1 MLKLGSKI
9 FDFIFSE
16 ENRKKIEGFTI
27 WTATIGFIFHLSLV
41 ILNNNSIINMGNES
55 LLLTNPISAIYT
67 PFSIILYY
75 EIFLLIFYLPRSFT
89 TSILKQFEIISLI
102 IIRRIFYDIPKL
114 DLESNNWFENADNLQ
129 ITYDLI
135 CILILFFLI
144 YLFNYVKSNIDIKK
158 TKNIDKFIDSK
169 KIISV
174 LLIPVMI
181 VLFIIGLYNWYSI
194 GISTNFASSFYY
206 VNEVFYN
213 TFFSIL
219 IIADVFILLLSFLYT
234 ERYSQI
240 MRNTGFIICTILIR
254 LSFSST
260 GLTNLLL
267 IISSLYFLALSLI
280 ICFEKISINLNP
292 SSTSKKDIL
301 YKFIS
306 VFKSLKTTILNAFKD
321 INLKLS
327 LLHNALFIE
336 SSPGPVKYAA
346 SLLNLCREDT
356 RLPLSEITEKTKN
369 IIKSTLKELNL
380 I

>member
-1 MLKLGSKI
+1 MLKIGSII
-9 FDFIFSE
+9 FNGIFSE
-16 ENRKKIEGFTI
+16 NNRKKIEGFTI
-27 WTATIGFIFHLSLV
+27 WSASIGFIFHLSLV
-41 ILNNNSIINMGNES
+41 LLNNNSIINIGNES

-102 IIRRIFYDIPKL
+102 VIRRIFYDIPKL
-114 DLESNNWFENADNLQ
+114 DLGSNNWFENADNLQ

-144 YLFNYVKSNIDIKK
+144 YLLNYVKSNIDIKK

-194 GISTNFASSFYY
+194 GISSNFASSFYY

-267 IISSLYFLALSLI
+267 IISSVLFGLLILKIYSLMN
-280 ICFEKISINLNP
+280 KI
-292 SSTSKKDIL
+292 
-301 YKFIS
+301 
-306 VFKSLKTTILNAFKD
+306 
-321 INLKLS
+321 
-327 LLHNALFIE
+327 E
-336 SSPGPVKYAA
+336 
-346 SLLNLCREDT
+346 
-356 RLPLSEITEKTKN
+356 
-369 IIKSTLKELNL
+369 
-380 I
+380 

>member
-1 MLKLGSKI
+1 MLKIGSKI
-9 FDFIFSE
+9 FDGIFSE
-16 ENRKKIEGFTI
+16 NNRKKIESFTI
-27 WTATIGFIFHLSLV
+27 WSASIGFIFHLSLV
-41 ILNNNSIINMGNES
+41 LLNNNSIINIGNES

-102 IIRRIFYDIPKL
+102 VIRRIFYDIPKL
-114 DLESNNWFENADNLQ
+114 DLGSNNWFENADNLQ

-174 LLIPVMI
+174 ILIPVMI

-267 IISSLYFLALSLI
+267 IISSVLFGLLILKIYSLMN
-280 ICFEKISINLNP
+280 KI
-292 SSTSKKDIL
+292 
-301 YKFIS
+301 
-306 VFKSLKTTILNAFKD
+306 
-321 INLKLS
+321 
-327 LLHNALFIE
+327 E
-336 SSPGPVKYAA
+336 
-346 SLLNLCREDT
+346 
-356 RLPLSEITEKTKN
+356 
-369 IIKSTLKELNL
+369 
-380 I
+380 

>member
-1 MLKLGSKI
+1 MIKTGSRI
-9 FDFIFSE
+9 FDGIFSE
-16 ENRKKIEGFTI
+16 NNRKKIESFTI
-27 WTATIGFIFHLSLV
+27 WSASIGFIFHLSL
-41 ILNNNSIINMGNES
+41 ILLNNNSIINIGNES

-102 IIRRIFYDIPKL
+102 VIRRIFYDIPKL

-144 YLFNYVKSNIDIKK
+144 YLFNYVKTNIVIKK
-158 TKNIDKFIDSK
+158 GKNIDKFIDSK

-194 GISTNFASSFYY
+194 GVSTNFASSFYY

-267 IISSLYFLALSLI
+267 IISSVLFGLLILKIYSLMN
-280 ICFEKISINLNP
+280 KI
-292 SSTSKKDIL
+292 
-301 YKFIS
+301 
-306 VFKSLKTTILNAFKD
+306 
-321 INLKLS
+321 
-327 LLHNALFIE
+327 E
-336 SSPGPVKYAA
+336 
-346 SLLNLCREDT
+346 
-356 RLPLSEITEKTKN
+356 
-369 IIKSTLKELNL
+369 
-380 I
+380 

>member
-1 MLKLGSKI
+1 MLKIGSKI
-9 FDFIFSE
+9 FDRIFSDY
-16 ENRKKIEGFTI
+16 NRKKIEGFTI
-27 WTATIGFIFHLSLV
+27 WSATLGFIFHLSLV
-41 ILNNNSIINMGNES
+41 LLNNNSIINIGNES

-102 IIRRIFYDIPKL
+102 VIRRIFYDIAKL
-114 DLESNNWFENADNLQ
+114 DLESESWFENANNLQ

-135 CILILFFLI
+135 CILVLFFLI
-144 YLFNYVKSNIDIKK
+144 YLFNYVKSNINIKK
-158 TKNIDKFIDSK
+158 EIKNIDKFIDSK
-169 KIISV
+169 KIISIV
-174 LLIPVMI
+174 LIPVMI
-181 VLFIIGLYNWYSI
+181 ILFAIGLYNWYSI
-194 GISTNFASSFYY
+194 GLTTNYASSFYY

-267 IISSLYFLALSLI
+267 IISSVLFGLLILKIYSLMN
-280 ICFEKISINLNP
+280 KI
-292 SSTSKKDIL
+292 
-301 YKFIS
+301 
-306 VFKSLKTTILNAFKD
+306 
-321 INLKLS
+321 
-327 LLHNALFIE
+327 E
-336 SSPGPVKYAA
+336 
-346 SLLNLCREDT
+346 
-356 RLPLSEITEKTKN
+356 
-369 IIKSTLKELNL
+369 
-380 I
+380 

>member
-1 MLKLGSKI
+1 MLKIGSKI
-9 FDFIFSE
+9 FDGIFSE
-16 ENRKKIEGFTI
+16 VNRKKIESFTI
-27 WTATIGFIFHLSLV
+27 WSATIGFIFHLSLV
-41 ILNNNSIINMGNES
+41 LLNNYSIINIGNES

-114 DLESNNWFENADNLQ
+114 NLDSNDWFQNPDNLQ

-135 CILILFFLI
+135 SILILFFLI
-144 YLFNYVKSNIDIKK
+144 YLFNFVKSKIENKK
-158 TKNIDKFIDSK
+158 GIKNIDRFIDSK

-174 LLIPVMI
+174 ILIPVMI
-181 VLFIIGLYNWYSI
+181 ILFIIGLYNLYSV
-194 GISTNFASSFYY
+194 GMSSNFASSFYY

-254 LSFSST
+254 LSFSSS

-267 IISSLYFLALSLI
+267 IISSVLFGLLILKIYSLMN
-280 ICFEKISINLNP
+280 KI
-292 SSTSKKDIL
+292 
-301 YKFIS
+301 
-306 VFKSLKTTILNAFKD
+306 
-321 INLKLS
+321 
-327 LLHNALFIE
+327 E
-336 SSPGPVKYAA
+336 
-346 SLLNLCREDT
+346 
-356 RLPLSEITEKTKN
+356 
-369 IIKSTLKELNL
+369 
-380 I
+380 

>member
-1 MLKLGSKI
+1 MLKIGSKI
-9 FDFIFSE
+9 FDGIFSE
-16 ENRKKIEGFTI
+16 VNRKKIESFTI
-27 WTATIGFIFHLSLV
+27 WSATVGFIFHLSLV
-41 ILNNNSIINMGNES
+41 LLNNYSIINIGNES

-114 DLESNNWFENADNLQ
+114 NLDSNDWFQNPDNLQ
-129 ITYDLI
+129 ITDDLI
-135 CILILFFLI
+135 SILILFFLI
-144 YLFNYVKSNIDIKK
+144 YLFNFVKSKIENRKGI
-158 TKNIDKFIDSK
+158 KNIDRFIDSK

-174 LLIPVMI
+174 ILIPVMI
-181 VLFIIGLYNWYSI
+181 ILFIIGLYNLFSI
-194 GISTNFASSFYY
+194 GQSSDFASSFYY

-254 LSFSST
+254 LSFSSS

-267 IISSLYFLALSLI
+267 IISSVLFGLLILKIYSLMN
-280 ICFEKISINLNP
+280 KI
-292 SSTSKKDIL
+292 
-301 YKFIS
+301 
-306 VFKSLKTTILNAFKD
+306 
-321 INLKLS
+321 
-327 LLHNALFIE
+327 E
-336 SSPGPVKYAA
+336 
-346 SLLNLCREDT
+346 
-356 RLPLSEITEKTKN
+356 
-369 IIKSTLKELNL
+369 
-380 I
+380 

>member
-1 MLKLGSKI
+1 MLKIGSRT
-9 FDFIFSE
+9 FDIIFSE
-16 ENRKKIEGFTI
+16 LNRKKIESITI
-27 WTATIGFIFHLSLV
+27 WTATIGFVFHLSLV
-41 ILNNNSIINMGNES
+41 LLNNFSIINIGNES

-75 EIFLLIFYLPRSFT
+75 EIFLLIYYLPRSFT

-102 IIRRIFYDIPKL
+102 VIRRIFYDIPKL
-114 DLESNNWFENADNLQ
+114 DLESNNWLENPDNIQ

-144 YLFNYVKSNIDIKK
+144 YLFNLVKSRIQYKK
-158 TKNIDKFIDSK
+158 TEKNINKFIDSK
-169 KIISV
+169 KIISIA
-174 LLIPVMI
+174 LIPVMV
-181 VLFIIGLYNWYSI
+181 VLFIIGIYNWYSV
-194 GISTNFASSFYY
+194 GMSSNFASSFYY

-267 IISSLYFLALSLI
+267 IISSVLFGLLILKIYSLMH
-280 ICFEKISINLNP
+280 KI
-292 SSTSKKDIL
+292 
-301 YKFIS
+301 
-306 VFKSLKTTILNAFKD
+306 
-321 INLKLS
+321 
-327 LLHNALFIE
+327 E
-336 SSPGPVKYAA
+336 
-346 SLLNLCREDT
+346 
-356 RLPLSEITEKTKN
+356 
-369 IIKSTLKELNL
+369 
-380 I
+380 

>member
-1 MLKLGSKI
+1 MLKIGSKI
-9 FDFIFSE
+9 FNGIFSE
-16 ENRKKIEGFTI
+16 NNRKKIESFTI
-27 WTATIGFIFHLSLV
+27 WSASIGFIVHLSLV
-41 ILNNNSIINMGNES
+41 LLNNYSIINIGNES

-102 IIRRIFYDIPKL
+102 VIRRIFYDIPKL
-114 DLESNNWFENADNLQ
+114 DLGSNNWFENADNLQ

-144 YLFNYVKSNIDIKK
+144 YLFNYVKSNINIKR

-181 VLFIIGLYNWYSI
+181 VLFTIGLYNWYSI

-267 IISSLYFLALSLI
+267 IISSVLFGLLILKIYSLMN
-280 ICFEKISINLNP
+280 KI
-292 SSTSKKDIL
+292 
-301 YKFIS
+301 
-306 VFKSLKTTILNAFKD
+306 
-321 INLKLS
+321 
-327 LLHNALFIE
+327 E
-336 SSPGPVKYAA
+336 
-346 SLLNLCREDT
+346 
-356 RLPLSEITEKTKN
+356 
-369 IIKSTLKELNL
+369 
-380 I
+380 

>member
-1 MLKLGSKI
+1 MIKTGSKI
-9 FDFIFSE
+9 FDGIFSE
-16 ENRKKIEGFTI
+16 NNRKKIESFTI
-27 WTATIGFIFHLSLV
+27 WSASIGFIFHLSLV
-41 ILNNNSIINMGNES
+41 LLNNNLIIDIGNES

-102 IIRRIFYDIPKL
+102 VIRRIFYDIPKL

-144 YLFNYVKSNIDIKK
+144 YLFNYVKTNIVVKK
-158 TKNIDKFIDSK
+158 GKNIDKFIDSK

-206 VNEVFYN
+206 VNEIFYN

-267 IISSLYFLALSLI
+267 IISSVLFGLLILKIYSLMN
-280 ICFEKISINLNP
+280 KI
-292 SSTSKKDIL
+292 
-301 YKFIS
+301 
-306 VFKSLKTTILNAFKD
+306 
-321 INLKLS
+321 
-327 LLHNALFIE
+327 E
-336 SSPGPVKYAA
+336 
-346 SLLNLCREDT
+346 
-356 RLPLSEITEKTKN
+356 
-369 IIKSTLKELNL
+369 
-380 I
+380 

>member
-1 MLKLGSKI
+1 MLNFGSNI
-9 FDFIFSE
+9 FDRIFSE
-16 ENRKKIEGFTI
+16 YNRKKIESFTI
-27 WTATIGFIFHLSLV
+27 WSATIGFIIHLSLV
-41 ILNNNSIINMGNES
+41 LLNNYSIVDIGNES

-75 EIFLLIFYLPRSFT
+75 EIFLLIYYLPRSFT

-102 IIRRIFYDIPKL
+102 VIRRIFYDIPKL
-114 DLESNNWFENADNLQ
+114 DLETNNWFENADNMQ

-144 YLFNYVKSNIDIKK
+144 YLFNYVKSNIDNKK
-158 TKNIDKFIDSK
+158 GVKNIDKFIDSK
-169 KIISV
+169 KIISIV
-174 LLIPVMI
+174 LIPVMI
-181 VLFIIGLYNWYSI
+181 VLFCLGIYNWYSI
-194 GISTNFASSFYY
+194 GMDSNFASSFYY

-267 IISSLYFLALSLI
+267 IISSVLFGLLI
-280 ICFEKISINLNP
+280 LKIYSQMN
-292 SSTSKKDIL
+292 K
-301 YKFIS
+301 
-306 VFKSLKTTILNAFKD
+306 
-321 INLKLS
+321 
-327 LLHNALFIE
+327 IE
-336 SSPGPVKYAA
+336 
-346 SLLNLCREDT
+346 N
-356 RLPLSEITEKTKN
+356 
-369 IIKSTLKELNL
+369 
-380 I
+380 

>member
-1 MLKLGSKI
+1 MLKIGSKI
-9 FDFIFSE
+9 FDGIFSE
-16 ENRKKIEGFTI
+16 VNRKKIESFTI
-27 WTATIGFIFHLSLV
+27 WSATIGFIFHLSLV
-41 ILNNNSIINMGNES
+41 LLNNYSIINIGNES

-114 DLESNNWFENADNLQ
+114 NLDSNDWFQNADNLQ

-135 CILILFFLI
+135 SILILFFLI
-144 YLFNYVKSNIDIKK
+144 YLFNFVKSKIENKK
-158 TKNIDKFIDSK
+158 GIKNIDRFIDSK

-174 LLIPVMI
+174 ILIPVMI
-181 VLFIIGLYNWYSI
+181 ILFIIGLYNLYSI
-194 GISTNFASSFYY
+194 GMSSNFASSFYY

-254 LSFSST
+254 LSFSSS

-267 IISSLYFLALSLI
+267 IISSVLFGLLILKIYSLMN
-280 ICFEKISINLNP
+280 KI
-292 SSTSKKDIL
+292 
-301 YKFIS
+301 
-306 VFKSLKTTILNAFKD
+306 
-321 INLKLS
+321 
-327 LLHNALFIE
+327 E
-336 SSPGPVKYAA
+336 
-346 SLLNLCREDT
+346 
-356 RLPLSEITEKTKN
+356 
-369 IIKSTLKELNL
+369 
-380 I
+380 

>member
-1 MLKLGSKI
+1 MLKIGSKF
-9 FDFIFSE
+9 FDGIFSE
-16 ENRKKIEGFTI
+16 GNRKIIETYTI

-41 ILNNNSIINMGNES
+41 LLNNYSIINIGNES

-75 EIFLLIFYLPRSFT
+75 EIFLLIYFLPRSFT

-114 DLESNNWFENADNLQ
+114 DLDSGNWFNNPDNLQ

-135 CILILFFLI
+135 CILLLFFLI
-144 YLFNYVKSNIDIKK
+144 YLFNLIKSGIENKKGNEGIDQ
-158 TKNIDKFIDSK
+158 FIDSK
-169 KIISV
+169 KIVSIA
-174 LLIPVMI
+174 LIPVMI
-181 VLFIIGLYNWYSI
+181 CLFIIGIYNWYSI
-194 GISTNFASSFYY
+194 GMESNFASSFYY

-267 IISSLYFLALSLI
+267 IVSSVLFGLLILKIYSLMN
-280 ICFEKISINLNP
+280 KI
-292 SSTSKKDIL
+292 
-301 YKFIS
+301 
-306 VFKSLKTTILNAFKD
+306 
-321 INLKLS
+321 
-327 LLHNALFIE
+327 E
-336 SSPGPVKYAA
+336 
-346 SLLNLCREDT
+346 
-356 RLPLSEITEKTKN
+356 
-369 IIKSTLKELNL
+369 
-380 I
+380 

>member
-1 MLKLGSKI
+1 MIKTGSRI
-9 FDFIFSE
+9 FDGIFSE
-16 ENRKKIEGFTI
+16 NNRKKIESFTI
-27 WTATIGFIFHLSLV
+27 WSASIGFILHLSLV
-41 ILNNNSIINMGNES
+41 LLNNNSIIDIGNES

-102 IIRRIFYDIPKL
+102 VIRRIFYDIPKL

-144 YLFNYVKSNIDIKK
+144 YLFNYVKTNIVVKK
-158 TKNIDKFIDSK
+158 GKNIDKFIDSK

-174 LLIPVMI
+174 LLIPVML

-267 IISSLYFLALSLI
+267 IISSVLFGLLILKIYSLMN
-280 ICFEKISINLNP
+280 KI
-292 SSTSKKDIL
+292 
-301 YKFIS
+301 
-306 VFKSLKTTILNAFKD
+306 
-321 INLKLS
+321 
-327 LLHNALFIE
+327 E
-336 SSPGPVKYAA
+336 
-346 SLLNLCREDT
+346 
-356 RLPLSEITEKTKN
+356 
-369 IIKSTLKELNL
+369 
-380 I
+380 

>member
-1 MLKLGSKI
+1 MIKTGSKI
-9 FDFIFSE
+9 FDGIFSE
-16 ENRKKIEGFTI
+16 NNRKKIESFTI
-27 WTATIGFIFHLSLV
+27 WSASIGFIFHLSLV
-41 ILNNNSIINMGNES
+41 LLNNNSIINIGNES

-102 IIRRIFYDIPKL
+102 VIRRIFYDIPKL
-114 DLESNNWFENADNLQ
+114 DLGSNNWFENADNLQ

-158 TKNIDKFIDSK
+158 SKNIDKFIDSK

-267 IISSLYFLALSLI
+267 IISSVLFGLLILKIYSLMN
-280 ICFEKISINLNP
+280 KI
-292 SSTSKKDIL
+292 
-301 YKFIS
+301 
-306 VFKSLKTTILNAFKD
+306 
-321 INLKLS
+321 
-327 LLHNALFIE
+327 E
-336 SSPGPVKYAA
+336 
-346 SLLNLCREDT
+346 
-356 RLPLSEITEKTKN
+356 
-369 IIKSTLKELNL
+369 
-380 I
+380 

>member
-1 MLKLGSKI
+1 MLKFGSKI
-9 FDFIFSE
+9 FDRIFSE
-16 ENRKKIEGFTI
+16 DNRKKIESFTI
-27 WTATIGFIFHLSLV
+27 WSATLGFIFHLSLV
-41 ILNNNSIINMGNES
+41 LLNNYSIIDIGNES

-102 IIRRIFYDIPKL
+102 VIRRIFYDIPKL
-114 DLESNNWFENADNLQ
+114 DLESNKWFENVDNLQ

-144 YLFNYVKSNIDIKK
+144 YLFNYVKSNIDYKK
-158 TKNIDKFIDSK
+158 GIKNIDKFIDSK
-169 KIISV
+169 KIISIV
-174 LLIPVMI
+174 LIPVMI
-181 VLFIIGLYNWYSI
+181 VLFAIGIFNWYSL
-194 GISTNFASSFYY
+194 GLESNFASSFYY

-254 LSFSST
+254 LSFSSS

-267 IISSLYFLALSLI
+267 IISSVLFGLLILKIYSLMN
-280 ICFEKISINLNP
+280 KI
-292 SSTSKKDIL
+292 
-301 YKFIS
+301 
-306 VFKSLKTTILNAFKD
+306 
-321 INLKLS
+321 
-327 LLHNALFIE
+327 E
-336 SSPGPVKYAA
+336 
-346 SLLNLCREDT
+346 
-356 RLPLSEITEKTKN
+356 
-369 IIKSTLKELNL
+369 
-380 I
+380 

>member
-1 MLKLGSKI
+1 MLNFGSNI
-9 FDFIFSE
+9 FDRIFSE
-16 ENRKKIEGFTI
+16 DNRKKIESFTI
-27 WTATIGFIFHLSLV
+27 WSATLGFIIHLSLV
-41 ILNNNSIINMGNES
+41 LLNNYSIVDIGNES

-102 IIRRIFYDIPKL
+102 VIRRIFYDIPKL
-114 DLESNNWFENADNLQ
+114 DLETNNWFENADNMQ

-144 YLFNYVKSNIDIKK
+144 YLFNYVKSNIDNKK
-158 TKNIDKFIDSK
+158 GVKNIDKFIDSK

-174 LLIPVMI
+174 VLIPVMI
-181 VLFIIGLYNWYSI
+181 VLFCFGIYNWYSI
-194 GISTNFASSFYY
+194 GMDSNFASSFYY

-267 IISSLYFLALSLI
+267 IISSVLFGLLI
-280 ICFEKISINLNP
+280 LKIYSQMN
-292 SSTSKKDIL
+292 K
-301 YKFIS
+301 
-306 VFKSLKTTILNAFKD
+306 
-321 INLKLS
+321 
-327 LLHNALFIE
+327 IE
-336 SSPGPVKYAA
+336 
-346 SLLNLCREDT
+346 N
-356 RLPLSEITEKTKN
+356 
-369 IIKSTLKELNL
+369 
-380 I
+380 

>member
-1 MLKLGSKI
+1 MLKIGSKI
-9 FDFIFSE
+9 FDEIFSE
-16 ENRKKIEGFTI
+16 ENRRKIESFTI
-27 WTATIGFIFHLSLV
+27 WSATVGFIFHLSLV
-41 ILNNNSIINMGNES
+41 LLNNYSIINIGNES

-114 DLESNNWFENADNLQ
+114 NLDSNDWFQNPDNLQ

-135 CILILFFLI
+135 SILILFFLI
-144 YLFNYVKSNIDIKK
+144 YLFNLVKSKIENRKGI
-158 TKNIDKFIDSK
+158 KNIDRFIDSK

-174 LLIPVMI
+174 ILIPVMI
-181 VLFIIGLYNWYSI
+181 ILFIIGLYNLFSI
-194 GISTNFASSFYY
+194 GQSSDFASSFYY

-254 LSFSST
+254 LSFSSS

-267 IISSLYFLALSLI
+267 IISSVLFGLLILKIYSLMN
-280 ICFEKISINLNP
+280 KI
-292 SSTSKKDIL
+292 
-301 YKFIS
+301 
-306 VFKSLKTTILNAFKD
+306 
-321 INLKLS
+321 
-327 LLHNALFIE
+327 E
-336 SSPGPVKYAA
+336 
-346 SLLNLCREDT
+346 
-356 RLPLSEITEKTKN
+356 
-369 IIKSTLKELNL
+369 
-380 I
+380 

>member
-1 MLKLGSKI
+1 MLKIGSKI
-9 FDFIFSE
+9 FDGIFSE
-16 ENRKKIEGFTI
+16 VNRKKIESFTI
-27 WTATIGFIFHLSLV
+27 WSATIGFIFHLSLV
-41 ILNNNSIINMGNES
+41 LLNNYSIINIGNES

-114 DLESNNWFENADNLQ
+114 NLDSNDWFQNADNLQ

-135 CILILFFLI
+135 SILILFFLI
-144 YLFNYVKSNIDIKK
+144 YLFNFVKSKIENKK
-158 TKNIDKFIDSK
+158 GIKNIDRFIDSK

-174 LLIPVMI
+174 ILIPVMI
-181 VLFIIGLYNWYSI
+181 ILFIIGLYNLYSI
-194 GISTNFASSFYY
+194 GMNSNFASSFYY

-254 LSFSST
+254 LSFSSS

-267 IISSLYFLALSLI
+267 IISSVLFGLMILKIYSLMN
-280 ICFEKISINLNP
+280 KI
-292 SSTSKKDIL
+292 
-301 YKFIS
+301 
-306 VFKSLKTTILNAFKD
+306 
-321 INLKLS
+321 
-327 LLHNALFIE
+327 E
-336 SSPGPVKYAA
+336 
-346 SLLNLCREDT
+346 
-356 RLPLSEITEKTKN
+356 
-369 IIKSTLKELNL
+369 
-380 I
+380 

>member
-1 MLKLGSKI
+1 MLKIGSKI
-9 FDFIFSE
+9 FDGIFSE
-16 ENRKKIEGFTI
+16 VNRKKIESFTI
-27 WTATIGFIFHLSLV
+27 WSATVGFIFHLSLV
-41 ILNNNSIINMGNES
+41 LLNNYSIINIGNES

-114 DLESNNWFENADNLQ
+114 NLDSNDWFQNPDNLQ

-135 CILILFFLI
+135 SILILFFLI
-144 YLFNYVKSNIDIKK
+144 YLFNFVKSKIENKKGIKSIDR
-158 TKNIDKFIDSK
+158 FIDSK

-174 LLIPVMI
+174 ILIPVMI
-181 VLFIIGLYNWYSI
+181 ILFIIGLYNLYSI
-194 GISTNFASSFYY
+194 GMNSNFASSFYY

-254 LSFSST
+254 LSFSSS

-267 IISSLYFLALSLI
+267 IISSVLFGLLILKIYSLMN
-280 ICFEKISINLNP
+280 KI
-292 SSTSKKDIL
+292 
-301 YKFIS
+301 
-306 VFKSLKTTILNAFKD
+306 
-321 INLKLS
+321 
-327 LLHNALFIE
+327 E
-336 SSPGPVKYAA
+336 
-346 SLLNLCREDT
+346 
-356 RLPLSEITEKTKN
+356 
-369 IIKSTLKELNL
+369 
-380 I
+380 

>member
-1 MLKLGSKI
+1 MLKIGSKF
-9 FDFIFSE
+9 FDGIFSE
-16 ENRKKIEGFTI
+16 RNRKIIENFTI
-27 WTATIGFIFHLSLV
+27 WSATIGFIFHLSLV
-41 ILNNNSIINMGNES
+41 LLNNYSIINIGNES

-75 EIFLLIFYLPRSFT
+75 EIFLLIYFLPRSFT

-114 DLESNNWFENADNLQ
+114 NLDSGNWFNNPDNLQ

-144 YLFNYVKSNIDIKK
+144 YLFNLVKSRIENKK
-158 TKNIDKFIDSK
+158 GNKSITKFIDSK
-169 KIISV
+169 KIISIA
-174 LLIPVMI
+174 LIPVMLC
-181 VLFIIGLYNWYSI
+181 LFIIGIYNWYSI
-194 GISTNFASSFYY
+194 GMDSNFASSFYY

-267 IISSLYFLALSLI
+267 IVSSVLFGLLILKIYSLMN
-280 ICFEKISINLNP
+280 KI
-292 SSTSKKDIL
+292 
-301 YKFIS
+301 
-306 VFKSLKTTILNAFKD
+306 
-321 INLKLS
+321 
-327 LLHNALFIE
+327 E
-336 SSPGPVKYAA
+336 
-346 SLLNLCREDT
+346 
-356 RLPLSEITEKTKN
+356 
-369 IIKSTLKELNL
+369 
-380 I
+380 

>member
-1 MLKLGSKI
+1 MLKIGSKI
-9 FDFIFSE
+9 FDGIFSE
-16 ENRKKIEGFTI
+16 NNRKKIEGFTI
-27 WTATIGFIFHLSLV
+27 WSASIGFIFHLSLV
-41 ILNNNSIINMGNES
+41 LLNNNSIINIGNES

-102 IIRRIFYDIPKL
+102 VIRRIFYDIPKL

-129 ITYDLI
+129 ISYDLI

-144 YLFNYVKSNIDIKK
+144 YLFNYVKTNIAVKK
-158 TKNIDKFIDSK
+158 GKNIDKFIDSK

-267 IISSLYFLALSLI
+267 IISSVLFGLLILKIYSLMN
-280 ICFEKISINLNP
+280 KI
-292 SSTSKKDIL
+292 
-301 YKFIS
+301 
-306 VFKSLKTTILNAFKD
+306 
-321 INLKLS
+321 
-327 LLHNALFIE
+327 E
-336 SSPGPVKYAA
+336 
-346 SLLNLCREDT
+346 
-356 RLPLSEITEKTKN
+356 
-369 IIKSTLKELNL
+369 
-380 I
+380 

>member
-1 MLKLGSKI
+1 MLKIGSII
-9 FDFIFSE
+9 FNGIFSE
-16 ENRKKIEGFTI
+16 NNRKKIEGFTI
-27 WTATIGFIFHLSLV
+27 WSASIGFIFHLSLV
-41 ILNNNSIINMGNES
+41 LLNNNSIINLGNES

-102 IIRRIFYDIPKL
+102 VIRRIFYDIPKL
-114 DLESNNWFENADNLQ
+114 DLESSNWFENADNLQ

-158 TKNIDKFIDSK
+158 AKNIDKFIDSK

-174 LLIPVMI
+174 LLIPVML
-181 VLFIIGLYNWYSI
+181 VLFIIGLFNWYSI

-267 IISSLYFLALSLI
+267 IISSVLFGLLILKIYSLMN
-280 ICFEKISINLNP
+280 KI
-292 SSTSKKDIL
+292 
-301 YKFIS
+301 
-306 VFKSLKTTILNAFKD
+306 
-321 INLKLS
+321 
-327 LLHNALFIE
+327 E
-336 SSPGPVKYAA
+336 
-346 SLLNLCREDT
+346 
-356 RLPLSEITEKTKN
+356 
-369 IIKSTLKELNL
+369 
-380 I
+380 

>member
-1 MLKLGSKI
+1 MLKIGSKI
-9 FDFIFSE
+9 FDGIFSE
-16 ENRKKIEGFTI
+16 NNRKKIESFTI
-27 WTATIGFIFHLSLV
+27 WSASIGFIFHLSLV
-41 ILNNNSIINMGNES
+41 LLNNNSIINIGNES

-102 IIRRIFYDIPKL
+102 VIRRIFYDIPKL

-144 YLFNYVKSNIDIKK
+144 YLFNYVKTNIDIKK
-158 TKNIDKFIDSK
+158 GKNIDKFIDSK

-267 IISSLYFLALSLI
+267 IISSVLFGLLILKIYSLMN
-280 ICFEKISINLNP
+280 KI
-292 SSTSKKDIL
+292 
-301 YKFIS
+301 
-306 VFKSLKTTILNAFKD
+306 
-321 INLKLS
+321 
-327 LLHNALFIE
+327 E
-336 SSPGPVKYAA
+336 
-346 SLLNLCREDT
+346 
-356 RLPLSEITEKTKN
+356 
-369 IIKSTLKELNL
+369 
-380 I
+380 

>member
-1 MLKLGSKI
+1 MLKIGSKV
-9 FDFIFSE
+9 FDGIFSE
-16 ENRKKIEGFTI
+16 GNRKIIESFTI

-41 ILNNNSIINMGNES
+41 LLNNYSIINIGNES

-75 EIFLLIFYLPRSFT
+75 AIFLLIYFLPRSFT

-114 DLESNNWFENADNLQ
+114 DLDSGNWFNNPDNLQ

-144 YLFNYVKSNIDIKK
+144 YLFNLVKSRIENKK
-158 TKNIDKFIDSK
+158 GNKSITKFIDSK
-169 KIISV
+169 KIISIG
-174 LLIPVMI
+174 LIPVLLC
-181 VLFIIGLYNWYSI
+181 LFIIGIYNWYSI
-194 GISTNFASSFYY
+194 GMDSNFASSFYY

-267 IISSLYFLALSLI
+267 IVSSVLFGLLILKIYSLMN
-280 ICFEKISINLNP
+280 KI
-292 SSTSKKDIL
+292 
-301 YKFIS
+301 
-306 VFKSLKTTILNAFKD
+306 
-321 INLKLS
+321 
-327 LLHNALFIE
+327 E
-336 SSPGPVKYAA
+336 
-346 SLLNLCREDT
+346 
-356 RLPLSEITEKTKN
+356 
-369 IIKSTLKELNL
+369 
-380 I
+380 

>member
-1 MLKLGSKI
+1 MLKIGSKI
-9 FDFIFSE
+9 FDIIFSE
-16 ENRKKIEGFTI
+16 ENRKKIESFTI
-27 WTATIGFIFHLSLV
+27 WSATVGFIFHLSIVL
-41 ILNNNSIINMGNES
+41 LNNNSIINIGNES

-114 DLESNNWFENADNLQ
+114 NLDSTDWFNNPDNLQ

-135 CILILFFLI
+135 SILILFFLI
-144 YLFNYVKSNIDIKK
+144 YLFNLVKSQIENKK
-158 TKNIDKFIDSK
+158 GIKNINRFIDSK

-174 LLIPVMI
+174 ILIPVMI
-181 VLFIIGLYNWYSI
+181 ALFIIGLYNLYSV
-194 GISTNFASSFYY
+194 GMSSDFASSFYY
-206 VNEVFYN
+206 VNEIFYN

-254 LSFSST
+254 LSFSSS

-267 IISSLYFLALSLI
+267 IISSVLFGLLILKIYSLMN
-280 ICFEKISINLNP
+280 KI
-292 SSTSKKDIL
+292 
-301 YKFIS
+301 
-306 VFKSLKTTILNAFKD
+306 
-321 INLKLS
+321 
-327 LLHNALFIE
+327 E
-336 SSPGPVKYAA
+336 
-346 SLLNLCREDT
+346 
-356 RLPLSEITEKTKN
+356 
-369 IIKSTLKELNL
+369 
-380 I
+380 

>member
-1 MLKLGSKI
+1 MIKTGSKI
-9 FDFIFSE
+9 FDGIFSE
-16 ENRKKIEGFTI
+16 NNRKKIESFTI
-27 WTATIGFIFHLSLV
+27 WSASIGFIFHLSLV
-41 ILNNNSIINMGNES
+41 LLNNNSIINIGNES

-102 IIRRIFYDIPKL
+102 VIRRIFYDIPKL

-144 YLFNYVKSNIDIKK
+144 YLFNYVKTNIDIKK

-206 VNEVFYN
+206 VNEIFYN

-267 IISSLYFLALSLI
+267 IISSVLFGLLILKIYSLMN
-280 ICFEKISINLNP
+280 KI
-292 SSTSKKDIL
+292 
-301 YKFIS
+301 
-306 VFKSLKTTILNAFKD
+306 
-321 INLKLS
+321 
-327 LLHNALFIE
+327 E
-336 SSPGPVKYAA
+336 
-346 SLLNLCREDT
+346 
-356 RLPLSEITEKTKN
+356 
-369 IIKSTLKELNL
+369 
-380 I
+380 

>member
-1 MLKLGSKI
+1 MLKIGSKI
-9 FDFIFSE
+9 FDEIFSE
-16 ENRKKIEGFTI
+16 ENRRKIESFTI
-27 WTATIGFIFHLSLV
+27 WSATVGFIFHLSLV
-41 ILNNNSIINMGNES
+41 LLNNYSIINIGNES

-75 EIFLLIFYLPRSFT
+75 EIFLLIYYLPRSFT

-114 DLESNNWFENADNLQ
+114 NLDSNDWFNNPDNLQ

-135 CILILFFLI
+135 SILILFFLI
-144 YLFNYVKSNIDIKK
+144 YLFNFVKSKIENKKGIRNIER
-158 TKNIDKFIDSK
+158 FIDSK

-174 LLIPVMI
+174 ILIPVMI
-181 VLFIIGLYNWYSI
+181 ILFIIGLYNLYSI
-194 GISTNFASSFYY
+194 GISSNFASSFYY

-254 LSFSST
+254 LSFSSS

-267 IISSLYFLALSLI
+267 IISSVLFGLLILKIYSLMN
-280 ICFEKISINLNP
+280 KI
-292 SSTSKKDIL
+292 
-301 YKFIS
+301 
-306 VFKSLKTTILNAFKD
+306 
-321 INLKLS
+321 
-327 LLHNALFIE
+327 E
-336 SSPGPVKYAA
+336 
-346 SLLNLCREDT
+346 
-356 RLPLSEITEKTKN
+356 
-369 IIKSTLKELNL
+369 
-380 I
+380 

>member
-1 MLKLGSKI
+1 MLKIGSKI
-9 FDFIFSE
+9 FDGIFSE
-16 ENRKKIEGFTI
+16 VNRKKIEGFTI
-27 WTATIGFIFHLSLV
+27 WSATVGFIFHLSLV
-41 ILNNNSIINMGNES
+41 LLNNYSIINIGNES

-114 DLESNNWFENADNLQ
+114 NLDSNDWFQNPDNLQ

-135 CILILFFLI
+135 SILILFFLI
-144 YLFNYVKSNIDIKK
+144 YLFNFVKSKIENKK
-158 TKNIDKFIDSK
+158 EIKNIDRFIDSK

-174 LLIPVMI
+174 ILIPVMI
-181 VLFIIGLYNWYSI
+181 ILFIIGLYNLYSI
-194 GISTNFASSFYY
+194 GMSSNFASSFYY

-254 LSFSST
+254 LSFSSS

-267 IISSLYFLALSLI
+267 IISSVLFGLLILKIYSLMN
-280 ICFEKISINLNP
+280 KI
-292 SSTSKKDIL
+292 
-301 YKFIS
+301 
-306 VFKSLKTTILNAFKD
+306 
-321 INLKLS
+321 
-327 LLHNALFIE
+327 E
-336 SSPGPVKYAA
+336 
-346 SLLNLCREDT
+346 
-356 RLPLSEITEKTKN
+356 
-369 IIKSTLKELNL
+369 
-380 I
+380 

>member
-1 MLKLGSKI
+1 MLKIGSKI
-9 FDFIFSE
+9 FDGIFSE
-16 ENRKKIEGFTI
+16 NNRKKIESFTI
-27 WTATIGFIFHLSLV
+27 WSASIGFIFHLSLV
-41 ILNNNSIINMGNES
+41 LLNNNSIINIGNES

-102 IIRRIFYDIPKL
+102 VIRRIFYDIPKL

-144 YLFNYVKSNIDIKK
+144 YLFNYVKTNIVVKK
-158 TKNIDKFIDSK
+158 GKNIDKFIDSK

-174 LLIPVMI
+174 LLIPVM
-181 VLFIIGLYNWYSI
+181 VLLFIIGLYNWYSI

-267 IISSLYFLALSLI
+267 IISSVLFGLLILKIYSLMN
-280 ICFEKISINLNP
+280 KI
-292 SSTSKKDIL
+292 
-301 YKFIS
+301 
-306 VFKSLKTTILNAFKD
+306 
-321 INLKLS
+321 
-327 LLHNALFIE
+327 E
-336 SSPGPVKYAA
+336 
-346 SLLNLCREDT
+346 
-356 RLPLSEITEKTKN
+356 
-369 IIKSTLKELNL
+369 
-380 I
+380 

>member
-1 MLKLGSKI
+1 MLKIGSKI
-9 FDFIFSE
+9 FDGIFSE
-16 ENRKKIEGFTI
+16 NNRKKIESFTI
-27 WTATIGFIFHLSLV
+27 WSASIGFIFHLSLV
-41 ILNNNSIINMGNES
+41 LLNNNSIINIGNES

-102 IIRRIFYDIPKL
+102 VIRRIFYDIPKL

-144 YLFNYVKSNIDIKK
+144 YLFNYVKTNIVVKK
-158 TKNIDKFIDSK
+158 GKNIDKFIDSK

-174 LLIPVMI
+174 LLIPVML

-194 GISTNFASSFYY
+194 GISSNFASSFYY

-267 IISSLYFLALSLI
+267 IISSVLFGLLILKIYSLMN
-280 ICFEKISINLNP
+280 KI
-292 SSTSKKDIL
+292 
-301 YKFIS
+301 
-306 VFKSLKTTILNAFKD
+306 
-321 INLKLS
+321 
-327 LLHNALFIE
+327 E
-336 SSPGPVKYAA
+336 
-346 SLLNLCREDT
+346 
-356 RLPLSEITEKTKN
+356 
-369 IIKSTLKELNL
+369 
-380 I
+380 

>member
-1 MLKLGSKI
+1 MLKIGSKI
-9 FDFIFSE
+9 FDEIFSE
-16 ENRKKIEGFTI
+16 VNRKKIEIFTI
-27 WTATIGFIFHLSLV
+27 WAATVGFIFHLSLV
-41 ILNNNSIINMGNES
+41 LLKNYSIINIGNES

-114 DLESNNWFENADNLQ
+114 NLDSNDWFQNPDNLQ

-135 CILILFFLI
+135 SILILFFLI
-144 YLFNYVKSNIDIKK
+144 YLFNFVKSKIENRKGI
-158 TKNIDKFIDSK
+158 KNIDRFIDSK

-174 LLIPVMI
+174 ILIPVMI
-181 VLFIIGLYNWYSI
+181 ILFIIGLYNLFSI
-194 GISTNFASSFYY
+194 GQSSDFASSFYY

-254 LSFSST
+254 LSFSSS

-267 IISSLYFLALSLI
+267 IISSVLFGLLILKIYSLMN
-280 ICFEKISINLNP
+280 KI
-292 SSTSKKDIL
+292 
-301 YKFIS
+301 
-306 VFKSLKTTILNAFKD
+306 
-321 INLKLS
+321 
-327 LLHNALFIE
+327 E
-336 SSPGPVKYAA
+336 
-346 SLLNLCREDT
+346 
-356 RLPLSEITEKTKN
+356 
-369 IIKSTLKELNL
+369 
-380 I
+380 